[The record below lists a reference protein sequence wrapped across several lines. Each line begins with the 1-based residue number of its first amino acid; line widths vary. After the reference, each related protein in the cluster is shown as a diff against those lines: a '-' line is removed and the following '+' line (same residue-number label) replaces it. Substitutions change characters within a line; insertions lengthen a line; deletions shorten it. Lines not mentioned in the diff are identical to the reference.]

1 MFCTKKSLWDPVP
14 PCERQ
19 EKEEEAAVERRFF
32 KCSAMDR
39 RVYEEQ
45 LWRGEE
51 LEGEDGCSSSS
62 SSNAITSFV
71 PFIFLSSSLEEVVK
85 VEAEEE
91 EEEEDEAEEVISPYV
106 AKRWFARQ

>member
-1 MFCTKKSLWDPVP
+1 M
-14 PCERQ
+14 
-19 EKEEEAAVERRFF
+19 RFF

-51 LEGEDGCSSSS
+51 FEGEDGCSSSS
-62 SSNAITSFV
+62 SSNVITSFV
-71 PFIFLSSSLEEVVK
+71 PFTFLSSSLEEVVK

-91 EEEEDEAEEVISPYV
+91 EEEEEAEEVISPYV

>member
-1 MFCTKKSLWDPVP
+1 MP

-19 EKEEEAAVERRFF
+19 EKEEEAAVEMRFF

-51 LEGEDGCSSSS
+51 VEGEDGCSSSS
-62 SSNAITSFV
+62 SSNVITSFV
-71 PFIFLSSSLEEVVK
+71 PFTFLSSLEEVK

-91 EEEEDEAEEVISPYV
+91 E
-106 AKRWFARQ
+106 